1 MNLTILKR
9 THNLC
14 IQALSNLVLL
24 LVALW
29 PVSLAQAT
37 DELSLKEAREFGRLK
52 SRILKS
58 KTADSKVEL
67 PEPMAALPTFRKSI
81 APILNKSCLP
91 CHGPAISEGGLRV
104 DQLDPDLLNGPHLA
118 HWREIYQVVGNSE
131 MPPEDESD
139 TKLSNGDREQIV
151 DWVSTEL
158 NKASRQHRN
167 QKSRSS
173 FRRLTNYEHQYAL
186 QDLLGINYSLVDRLP
201 PETASEDGFK
211 NQADLLQL
219 SASQFET
226 FREIGLN
233 ALKRAT
239 VGRERPESVTY
250 ILSMEQEFKALT
262 ATNKSQVLK
271 TKAKRKKRNQKYLY
285 NRKTDDGIHYSP
297 RPLKPTKDATAGQSP
312 APSQV
317 VLELPPGNDL
327 KLNLDRFLPDEGTMR
342 ISVRASRSNKNPK
355 EFANLRL
362 VFSAHTSNDARFSE
376 VISQRDIPV
385 IADPDQPEFIRFDIQ
400 LSEIQ
405 RNPFR
410 KLDTPFPRR
419 DEFLTIQNISN
430 ASNQDESLK
439 VLIDH
444 IEISAPFFGQWPP
457 ESHTNIFFPNDD
469 INRKTGVESHEQK
482 YGRAVLSRFM
492 ERAWRR
498 AVTTQEVDQFLTLF
512 KKYRPEFDTL
522 EEAMLEVLA
531 TVLASPDF
539 LYLTRRNDTSER
551 SSSQPIND
559 WELASRLSFFLWSS
573 IPDQELL
580 RLAKAGKLKQPETL
594 SRQIQ
599 RMLADSR
606 ATRFADNFTQQWLG
620 LDGLSSV
627 PHVKDSSL
635 RAAMEQEPVAFFK
648 EVLSNNRSVM
658 DFIHSDYLVINQ
670 RLANHYRVANVHG
683 PHFRKVPIQ
692 QRANRGGL
700 LTNAAVLA
708 INSDG
713 KDSNPLKRGVWMLE
727 RILHDP
733 PPPPPPNVPEVDL
746 TDPKILQMT
755 LKERIADHRNKPA
768 CYSCHSRIDPWG
780 IAFENYDALGVYRT
794 RVGNKPVDA
803 TSRLFNQQELSGI
816 LGLKRYLLQDR
827 QDQFARAMVSK
838 LAAYAL
844 GRSLTFSDHTEL
856 EEITRRFRERGD
868 RLGDLVDIMVSSKLF
883 QTH

>member
-1 MNLTILKR
+1 M
-9 THNLC
+9 
-14 IQALSNLVLL
+14 
-24 LVALW
+24 
-29 PVSLAQAT
+29 
-37 DELSLKEAREFGRLK
+37 
-52 SRILKS
+52 
-58 KTADSKVEL
+58 
-67 PEPMAALPTFRKSI
+67 
-81 APILNKSCLP
+81 
-91 CHGPAISEGGLRV
+91 
-104 DQLDPDLLNGPHLA
+104 
-118 HWREIYQVVGNSE
+118 
-131 MPPEDESD
+131 
-139 TKLSNGDREQIV
+139 
-151 DWVSTEL
+151 
-158 NKASRQHRN
+158 
-167 QKSRSS
+167 
-173 FRRLTNYEHQYAL
+173 
-186 QDLLGINYSLVDRLP
+186 
-201 PETASEDGFK
+201 
-211 NQADLLQL
+211 
-219 SASQFET
+219 
-226 FREIGLN
+226 
-233 ALKRAT
+233 
-239 VGRERPESVTY
+239 
-250 ILSMEQEFKALT
+250 
-262 ATNKSQVLK
+262 
-271 TKAKRKKRNQKYLY
+271 
-285 NRKTDDGIHYSP
+285 
-297 RPLKPTKDATAGQSP
+297 
-312 APSQV
+312 
-317 VLELPPGNDL
+317 
-327 KLNLDRFLPDEGTMR
+327 
-342 ISVRASRSNKNPK
+342 
-355 EFANLRL
+355 
-362 VFSAHTSNDARFSE
+362 
-376 VISQRDIPV
+376 
-385 IADPDQPEFIRFDIQ
+385 
-400 LSEIQ
+400 
-405 RNPFR
+405 
-410 KLDTPFPRR
+410 
-419 DEFLTIQNISN
+419 
-430 ASNQDESLK
+430 
-439 VLIDH
+439 
-444 IEISAPFFGQWPP
+444 
-457 ESHTNIFFPNDD
+457 
-469 INRKTGVESHEQK
+469 
-482 YGRAVLSRFM
+482 
-492 ERAWRR
+492 
-498 AVTTQEVDQFLTLF
+498 
-512 KKYRPEFDTL
+512 
-522 EEAMLEVLA
+522 
-531 TVLASPDF
+531 
-539 LYLTRRNDTSER
+539 
-551 SSSQPIND
+551 
-559 WELASRLSFFLWSS
+559 
-573 IPDQELL
+573 

-620 LDGLSSV
+620 LDGLISV